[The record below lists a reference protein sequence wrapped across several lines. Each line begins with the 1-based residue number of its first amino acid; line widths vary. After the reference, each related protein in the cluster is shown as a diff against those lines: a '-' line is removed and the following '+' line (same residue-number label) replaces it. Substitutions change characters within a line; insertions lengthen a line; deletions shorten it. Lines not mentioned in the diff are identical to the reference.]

1 LFLTL
6 QLFLFKG
13 LCVSQ
18 LLQLFW
24 TFIKINLLS
33 TSGPASVGL
42 LYNEAVGKFMTEPQF
57 IQAVGISS
65 FLPGSDALQLAM
77 FVGFSAAGVP
87 GALVALLGS
96 ILPPTLLMFGVVAIL
111 HRLRREAWVSRFISG
126 LTPAV
131 AVLMMFVAWKVL
143 AGNTHGNFNWKTI
156 VIAVGSLIAL
166 LFDAPAPLVLLIAG
180 LLGMF
185 IF

>member
-1 LFLTL
+1 MDT
-6 QLFLFKG
+6 
-13 LCVSQ
+13 

-24 TFIKINLLS
+24 TFVKINLLS

-42 LYNEAVGKFMTEPQF
+42 LYKEAVGIFMTEAQF

-77 FVGFSAAGVP
+77 FVGYSAYKVP

-96 ILPPTLLMFGVVAIL
+96 ILPPTILMFAVVAVL
-111 HRLRREAWVSRFISG
+111 HRLRREAWVSRFVSG

-131 AVLMMFVAWKVL
+131 AVLMLFVAWKVFS
-143 AGNTHGNFNWKTI
+143 GSSDEGINWQTL
-156 VIAVGSLIAL
+156 VIAGGSFIAL
-166 LFDAPAPLVLLIAG
+166 ILDAPAPLVLLIAG
-180 LLGMF
+180 LLGIF

>member
-1 LFLTL
+1 
-6 QLFLFKG
+6 
-13 LCVSQ
+13 VSQ

-77 FVGFSAAGVP
+77 FVGYSAAGVP

-96 ILPPTLLMFGVVAIL
+96 ILPPTLLMFGVVAVL

-131 AVLMMFVAWKVL
+131 AVLMLFVAWKVF
-143 AGNTHGNFNWKTI
+143 AGDANENFHWQTAL
-156 VIAVGSLIAL
+156 IAGGSLIAL
-166 LFDAPAPLVLLIAG
+166 FFDVPAPLVLLIAG
-180 LLGMF
+180 LSGVF

>member
-1 LFLTL
+1 MLDN
-6 QLFLFKG
+6 
-13 LCVSQ
+13 
-18 LLQLFW
+18 LLHLFW

-42 LYNEAVGKFMTEPQF
+42 LYKEAVGKFMTDAQF

-77 FVGFSAAGVP
+77 FVGYSAHGVS

-96 ILPPTLLMFGVVAIL
+96 ILPPTLLMFGVVAVL
-111 HRLRREAWVSRFISG
+111 HRLRREAWVSQFVEG

-131 AVLMMFVAWKVL
+131 AVLMLFVAWKIFT
-143 AGNTHGNFNWKTI
+143 GGSN
-156 VIAVGSLIAL
+156 GSLNWQTLALAVASFIAL
-166 LFDAPAPLVLLIAG
+166 IFDAPAPLVLLIAG
-180 LLGMF
+180 LVGMF

>member
-1 LFLTL
+1 MDN
-6 QLFLFKG
+6 
-13 LCVSQ
+13 
-18 LLQLFW
+18 LLHLFW

-42 LYNEAVGKFMTEPQF
+42 LYKEAVGKFMTEPQF

-77 FVGFSAAGVP
+77 FVGYSAGGIP

-96 ILPPTLLMFGVVAIL
+96 ILPPTILMFGVVAVL
-111 HRLRREAWVSRFISG
+111 HRLRREAWVSRFVLG

-131 AVLMMFVAWKVL
+131 AVLMLFVAWKVL
-143 AGNTHGNFNWKTI
+143 SGSTNGGFNWQTTLI
-156 VIAVGSLIAL
+156 VSGSFIAL
-166 LFDAPAPLVLLIAG
+166 IFDAPAPLVLLIAG
-180 LLGMF
+180 LLGIF